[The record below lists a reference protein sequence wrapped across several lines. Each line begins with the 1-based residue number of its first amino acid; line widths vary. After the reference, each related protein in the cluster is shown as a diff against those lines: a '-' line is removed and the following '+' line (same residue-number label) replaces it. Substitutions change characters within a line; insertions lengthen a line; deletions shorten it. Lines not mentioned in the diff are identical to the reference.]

1 MASEA
6 NKDADFQPIPEDISP
21 CIGVCTLN
29 REDGH
34 CMGCFRSMDEIRNWW
49 KMSPQERMTIME
61 QLPARE
67 AIIYSD

>member
-1 MASEA
+1 MALEPNNDGAS
-6 NKDADFQPIPEDISP
+6 QPALEDISP

-49 KMSPQERMTIME
+49 KMSPQARMEIME
-61 QLPARE
+61 LLPARE
-67 AIIYSD
+67 ALIYGD